1 MSGGIAVGAT
11 AGLPAPEGAD
21 GIDIVRCRLALARL
35 RSQLVG
41 NLANA
46 AVAVLLLTGVLP
58 GRLLAGWA
66 TILLATLIVRLL
78 LGRVAVRRAAAD
90 PARALRLGAA
100 GSFATGCCWA
110 ALALL
115 APPFGSFATGHH
127 LVALFAGISAGAAAL
142 NATHRPTVLAFLVP
156 LLAAV
161 AFRYAS
167 ALDPPGLALAG
178 LVVLYGFLLAGAAR
192 SFERSFVDAHRL
204 RLDRER
210 LIGELRQQAAR
221 LEAAS
226 RRSQLAE
233 ARLQALADHAPVGIV
248 RFDPEGRIVYANGAL
263 GKIWGESANGG
274 ELRLLGAMLG
284 RCREATEPVEL
295 DLETPSG
302 RKWLIVEPVRLPAAA
317 GETGDTILWVR
328 DVTSLTR
335 TMAQLDFLAHHDALT
350 GVANRTRF
358 RERLATALA
367 GAGRGTRCALLLI
380 DLDGFKPI
388 NDRFGHAAGD
398 AVLVEVA
405 RRLLRRVR
413 ESDLVARLGGDEFA
427 VLLGDVPSPE
437 QAESRARELLAVFD
451 SPVPFDGRAHPIAAS
466 LGLAVAPDHADTPDA
481 LLRAADA
488 ACYRAKE
495 RPGTALCVFRPGSA
509 VERAAAE
516 DRTTR
521 VARAVAEGRLEPE
534 SRPWVDARS
543 GEIVAVEVVAV
554 RAAGRR
560 VTTMELWPALARLSA
575 EEPVPEPL
583 LRALAGLTSG
593 RSPGVRLALPVAGP
607 PIRPRDVARAFRS
620 SGSPAAGLAGLDLI
634 VDTTTAADGPWDP
647 APASDAELAIRW
659 FVATG
664 GAAIDVVNAQ
674 ERGAAGIVLPPE
686 LCRRSGPAAERAL
699 AHIVSLAHEL
709 GLLVLA
715 ASVDDAEARERVG
728 RAGVDLLAGEGVA
741 AALPESV
748 FLDDLAA
755 RGTTRVPDEA
765 R

>member
-1 MSGGIAVGAT
+1 MSGGITDGPA
-11 AGLPAPEGAD
+11 AGLPASESTD
-21 GIDIVRCRLALARL
+21 GIDSVRCRLALARL

-46 AVAVLLLTGVLP
+46 AVAVLLLHGVLP
-58 GRLLAGWA
+58 DGLLAGWTA
-66 TILLATLIVRLL
+66 ILFATLIGRLL
-78 LGRVAVRRAAAD
+78 LGRVAKRLAASG

-100 GSFATGCCWA
+100 GSFATGCCWG

-115 APPFGSFATGHH
+115 VPPFGSFATGHH
-127 LVALFAGISAGAAAL
+127 LVALFAGIGAGAAAL
-142 NATHRPTVLAFLVP
+142 NATHRPTVLAFLLPVLMP
-156 LLAAV
+156 V
-161 AFRYAS
+161 AFRFAS
-167 ALDPPGLALAG
+167 DLQPAGLALGG
-178 LVVLYGFLLAGAAR
+178 LVVLYGVLLAGAAR
-192 SFERSFVDAHRL
+192 SFERTFVDAHLL

-210 LIGELRQQAAR
+210 LLGELRLRAGE
-221 LEAAS
+221 LEAAA

-248 RFDPEGRIVYANGAL
+248 RFDPEGRIVYANPAL
-263 GKIWGESANGG
+263 GKIWGESEDSG
-274 ELRLLGAMLG
+274 ELRRLRAELG
-284 RCREATEPVEL
+284 RCRDATEPVEL
-295 DLETPSG
+295 DLVAPSG
-302 RKWLIVEPVRLPAAA
+302 RKWLIVEPVRLPAEA
-317 GETGDTILWVR
+317 GEPGDTILWVR

-335 TMAQLDFLAHHDALT
+335 TMAQLDFLAHHDPLT

-358 RERLATALA
+358 RERLGAAVAKA
-367 GAGRGTRCALLLI
+367 GGEARCALLLI

-437 QAESRARELLAVFD
+437 QAEKRARELLAVFD
-451 SPVPFDGRAHPIAAS
+451 RPVPFDGRAHPVAAS
-466 LGLAVAPDHADTPDA
+466 VGLAVAPDHADTPDA

-495 RPGTALCVFRPGSA
+495 RAGTALCVFRPGSA

-516 DRTTR
+516 DRTTH
-521 VARAVAEGRLEPE
+521 VARAVAAGIFEPE

-543 GEIVAVEVVAV
+543 GEIVAVEVIAV

-560 VTTMELWPALARLSA
+560 VTTVELWPALARLSA
-575 EEPVPEPL
+575 GEPVPGPV

-593 RSPGVRLALPVAGP
+593 HPPGVRLALPVGGP
-607 PIRPRDVARAFRS
+607 PIRPLDIARAFLS
-620 SGSPAAGLAGLDLI
+620 AGSPAAGLAGLDLI
-634 VDTTTAADGPWDP
+634 LDTSMTADLLPDP
-647 APASDAELAIRW
+647 AAPAEAAPGTRC

-664 GAAIDVVNAQ
+664 GAAVDLVQAR

-686 LCRRSGPAAERAL
+686 LCRRAGPAAERAL
-699 AHIVSLAHEL
+699 LHTVALAHEL

-715 ASVDDAEARERVG
+715 DVQTAEERQ
-728 RAGVDLLAGEGVA
+728 RLACAGVDILAGEGVA
-741 AALPESV
+741 AAVPEPA
-748 FLDDLAA
+748 FPRAPAA
-755 RGTTRVPDEA
+755 PGTARVADEA